1 MAQAPPAPAAA
12 NLVPNPGF
20 EDFRVRPLGWYY
32 KGANYNRVMRYWQSP
47 TAASPDAYNPDA
59 RVPRNWAEQG
69 FGQQAPHGGEAMS
82 GLTVYGCA
90 DGKPHCREYLQV
102 QLLEPLVAG
111 QRYRFRVQVAALPR
125 GLRCDGLSAA
135 FAKTALRY
143 DDDRRLDL
151 TPAAVFEGIAD
162 PGDGWREL
170 STDFT
175 AGGGEL
181 YVVFGNFKPEED
193 TRTIAPDVPEVLR
206 FAYYYVDD
214 VSLVKLRPILAAAA
228 PEDDL
233 ADRVLTSG
241 AAFTLRHVYFD
252 TDSDELQPRS
262 FRELDK
268 LAGLMERYGE
278 ARVRIVGHTDDEGG
292 HDYNVDLSRRR
303 AARVVRYLEEAGVAP
318 ARLESAGRGETEAV
332 ANNAT
337 AAGRALNRRVV
348 AEVL

>member
-1 MAQAPPAPAAA
+1 M
-12 NLVPNPGF
+12 PNPGF

-135 FAKTALRY
+135 FAKTALRH

-151 TPAAVFEGIAD
+151 RPTAVFEGIAD

-170 STDFT
+170 SADFT
-175 AGGGEL
+175 AAGGEL
-181 YVVFGNFKPEED
+181 YLVFGNFKPEED
-193 TRTIAPDVPEVLR
+193 TRTVAPDAADALR

-214 VSLVKLRPILAAAA
+214 VSLVKLRPILASAI
-228 PEDDL
+228 PEDDI
-233 ADRVLTSG
+233 ADRALTPG
-241 AAFTLRHVYFD
+241 AALTLRHVYFD

-268 LAGLMERYGE
+268 LADLMARYGE

-303 AARVVRYLEEAGVAP
+303 AARVVRYLEEAGIAA

-332 ANNAT
+332 ASNAT
-337 AAGRALNRRVV
+337 AEGRALNRRVV
-348 AEVL
+348 AEVW